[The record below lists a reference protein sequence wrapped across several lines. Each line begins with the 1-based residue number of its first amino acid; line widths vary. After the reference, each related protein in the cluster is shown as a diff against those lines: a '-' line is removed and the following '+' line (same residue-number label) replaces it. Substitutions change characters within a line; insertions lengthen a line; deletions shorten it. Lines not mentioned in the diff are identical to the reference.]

1 MNWEYFKLLI
11 IAVMVLMLA
20 TVATLAHAACTV
32 QYVYTPDG
40 RQVVCQQCC
49 DSNGQCNTVCY

>member
-1 MNWEYFKLLI
+1 MNYHRFLL
-11 IAVMVLMLA
+11 LFMLFLLL
-20 TVATLAHAACTV
+20 TVATVSLVHAACTV